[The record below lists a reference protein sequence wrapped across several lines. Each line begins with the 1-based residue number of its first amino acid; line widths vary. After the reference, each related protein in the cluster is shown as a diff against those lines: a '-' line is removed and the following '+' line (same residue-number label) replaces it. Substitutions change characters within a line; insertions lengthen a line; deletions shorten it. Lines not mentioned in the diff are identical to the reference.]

1 MSKFPVTMNLSSE
14 VGRFHSHIELEI
26 IFIIS
31 GEGKLTVNDKEYT
44 VKKGDLRIIVQE
56 NFHRMDSDSDILYF
70 SLFIDTSFFN
80 QYIPNI
86 QTVYFQCVPEKTL
99 AGRDFESVD
108 NLKKIYL
115 RIISMLIDEERD
127 EAHDIILETVS
138 LLNNLRNWFTLLDN
152 YLLEDH
158 DEEQFNKIWEI
169 INFVYD
175 NCTERLPLTAVAQHF
190 YLSPNYLSHLFKQ
203 MSGLS
208 YVENLNHCRS
218 EYALKMLI
226 ETKCSMTKIAQET
239 GFSSLSYFRKYFFQF
254 YNTTPEEFRSHFGQ
268 VIVHRENSGLNQGI
282 LENVPKEEV
291 LKAHHCL
298 EEYLGLSAV
307 RRIGY
312 EISADMLK
320 SKGAAVDSGDVCL
333 MDTDEIFLPTVQQKL
348 ENILSFQ
355 SERIVKILNN
365 NGSVKA
371 NNSIINGILKDCKI
385 KYNVVQSVSGDDI
398 FLNSE
403 SCPESNLWKSFYT
416 KNWIPT
422 PRYYFNKLVAGINK
436 KICFSSNGIAVAGNS
451 SKIDIA
457 VNNTELLDALIN
469 NRKLLKIR
477 LINIEPGRYEK
488 IVYIFEKRKGNLTKI
503 YPENNEK
510 ADVLSTVFAPR
521 IYIDNIILS
530 KNEYNI
536 EFAEPDCYAFFISM
550 FKIND

>member
-226 ETKCSMTKIAQET
+226 ETKCSMTKI
-239 GFSSLSYFRKYFFQF
+239 
-254 YNTTPEEFRSHFGQ
+254 
-268 VIVHRENSGLNQGI
+268 
-282 LENVPKEEV
+282 
-291 LKAHHCL
+291 
-298 EEYLGLSAV
+298 
-307 RRIGY
+307 
-312 EISADMLK
+312 
-320 SKGAAVDSGDVCL
+320 
-333 MDTDEIFLPTVQQKL
+333 
-348 ENILSFQ
+348 
-355 SERIVKILNN
+355 
-365 NGSVKA
+365 VKA